1 MTLGQILD
9 TIITTSIIVF
19 LTFFFQDLSEL
30 IAKASIDVNKYNSM
44 YELYE

>member
-19 LTFFFQDLSEL
+19 LTFFFQDLSGL
-30 IAKASIDVNKYNSM
+30 ITKATIDVKHYNSM